1 MAEKLNIQKAIFTE
15 KSTWVDFPSLT
26 NLTDYNETHL
36 VLKKYFLLREVL
48 NPKVPDLLWLQ
59 R

>member
-36 VLKKYFLLREVL
+36 VLKKYFLLR
-48 NPKVPDLLWLQ
+48 
-59 R
+59 

>member
-1 MAEKLNIQKAIFTE
+1 MAEKLNRQKVIFTE
-15 KSTWVDFPSLT
+15 KSTWVNFLSLT
-26 NLTDYNETHL
+26 NLMDYNETHL
-36 VLKKYFLLREVL
+36 VLKKYFLLPEIL